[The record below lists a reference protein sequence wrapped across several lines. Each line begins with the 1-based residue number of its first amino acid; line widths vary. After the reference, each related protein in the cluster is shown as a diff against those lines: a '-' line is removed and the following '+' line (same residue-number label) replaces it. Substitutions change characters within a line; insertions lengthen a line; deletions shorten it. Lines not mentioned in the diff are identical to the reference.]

1 MDFQKKMQFIIV
13 DLPKKWWFSI
23 VMLVYQRLIYRHL
36 NTQIISQVS
45 HLAFRT
51 PHLEVFTEMPHAG
64 SRFVEEAERNVGE
77 LPRTKPQKK
86 HRTSCKTEFGVPS
99 GKHTKSYGK
108 SPFSM
113 GKLII
118 NGNFQ

>member
-1 MDFQKKMQFIIV
+1 MQFIIV
-13 DLPKKWWFSI
+13 DLPKQWWFSI

-51 PHLEVFTEMPHAG
+51 PHLEVFTETPHAG

-77 LPRTKPQKK
+77 LPRTKPSAKK
-86 HRTSCKTEFGVPS
+86 APEQ
-99 GKHTKSYGK
+99 
-108 SPFSM
+108 
-113 GKLII
+113 L
-118 NGNFQ
+118 